1 MLKFIVPADN
11 EGAAEWDTSTAYL
24 TDSED
29 QPVRSE
35 IRLRGDTLFCRKRAE
50 GLAALVLP
58 WTVPDYGRVLLSTT
72 HLAERDQPYN
82 LLVELLRGQVL
93 RSWRKKDDWGYAY
106 RGPTPEFSAGFDD
119 VKSRMARAMSLAP
132 SSAEANAVAA
142 EALKEILQLGEDLT
156 LEHARRGLV
165 YRRNQ
170 RLLVDLDFGC
180 RVDLDC
186 RDKSYQERLFESFN
200 YATLP
205 LDWRTVEPREQEF
218 QWEPLDYW
226 IDWLGAKGMAI
237 KAGQLLRF
245 RDSCVPDW
253 VYIWEGD
260 FDSIRDYAFEHAL
273 RCVKRYANRIEHW
286 DVATGFHVENCL
298 KFSLDQIMEM
308 THMSARV
315 VKKNAPQ
322 ATAVLDIV
330 MPWGEYQ
337 ASNPRSI
344 WPLRYVEMC
353 VNTGLEFDAIGLQIF
368 MGAEGYY
375 CRDIMDISSLLDVF
389 GSFGKPLHVTA
400 VGVPSAVEPDPLDES
415 RGKLAVAPAG
425 LWHEPWSQATQS
437 RWVDCFYNIAV
448 GKPLVRTVCWTQLS
462 DRQGHFFPHA
472 GLLDA
477 RLEPKQ
483 SYAAMLGM
491 RKEIWPEM
499 GVVEQPAVERFD
511 PWEEY

>member
-1 MLKFIVPADN
+1 MLKFKVPA
-11 EGAAEWDTSTAYL
+11 EVISAHELEAASAYL

-29 QPVRSE
+29 QPVRGE
-35 IRLRGDTLFCRKRAE
+35 IRLRGDTLFCQKRSE
-50 GLAALVLP
+50 GLAALALP

-72 HLAERDQPYN
+72 HLPDRDEPYN

-106 RGPTPEFSAGFDD
+106 RGPTPEFADGFDG
-119 VKSRMARAMSLAP
+119 VKASMARVMSLAP
-132 SSAEANAVAA
+132 TSPEVDALAA

-156 LEHARRGLV
+156 LEHAKRGLL
-165 YRRNQ
+165 YRRNH
-170 RLLVDLDFGC
+170 RELVDLDFGC
-180 RVDLDC
+180 WVDLDC
-186 RDKSYQERLFESFN
+186 HDKNYQDRLFESFN

-218 QWEPLDYW
+218 QWEPLDRW
-226 IDWLGAKGMAI
+226 VTWLHTKGIAI

-245 RDSCVPDW
+245 RESTVPDW

-260 FDSIRDYAFEHAL
+260 FDNIRDYAFEHTL

-298 KFSLDQIMEM
+298 KFGLDQIMEM

-315 VKKNAPQ
+315 VKKNAPH
-322 ATAVLDIV
+322 ATAILDIV
-330 MPWGEYQ
+330 MPWGEYY
-337 ASNPRSI
+337 ATNPQSI

-353 VNTGLEFDAIGLQIF
+353 VNAGVEFDAIGLQIF
-368 MGAEGYY
+368 LGAEGYY
-375 CRDIMDISSLLDVF
+375 CRDIMDLSSVLDLF
-389 GSFGKPLHVTA
+389 GAFGKPIHVTA
-400 VGVPSAVEPDPLDES
+400 VGVPSAAEPDPLDEGQ
-415 RGKLAVAPAG
+415 GKLPVASAG
-425 LWHEPWSQATQS
+425 LWHEPWSQAVQS

-448 GKPLVRTVCWTQLS
+448 GKPLVRAVCWTQLS

-499 GVVEQPAVERFD
+499 GPPVAPLAEQFD